1 MILCY
6 FRETQVS
13 NLYGVIVEQEVSRLE
28 VTVHDVILAEMIK
41 TLEDLLGRENCTR
54 KYWRAYH

>member
-1 MILCY
+1 MVLCY
-6 FRETQVS
+6 FRETQIS
-13 NLYGVIVEQEVSRLE
+13 DLYGVIVEQEVSRLE

-54 KYWRAYH
+54 KY